1 MLCACM
7 CNICGFC
14 LGLNPIWVFPKIGV
28 PQNRWFIMENPI
40 EMDDLGARLFSETSI
55 LLCSPLTRRCSTA
68 QAARSNSSLTVN
80 PAVPPVKKASMASRR
95 PEHLGRPGE
104 RHTNH
109 RAQSVAQAS
118 LAPPHCPHQLRC
130 PLPALWYSPGSG
142 RKC

>member
-1 MLCACM
+1 MKNIEKQSYNHITVIYDDKTREKWQNMLCAFM
-7 CNICGFC
+7 CNIRGFC
-14 LGLNPIWVFPKIGV
+14 IDLNP
-28 PQNRWFIMENPI
+28 NM
-40 EMDDLGARLFSETSI
+40 
-55 LLCSPLTRRCSTA
+55 LCSPLTRRCSMA

-109 RAQSVAQAS
+109 RAQSAAQAS
-118 LAPPHCPHQLRC
+118 LAPPHCPRQLRC
-130 PLPALWYSPGSG
+130 PLPALQDSPGSG